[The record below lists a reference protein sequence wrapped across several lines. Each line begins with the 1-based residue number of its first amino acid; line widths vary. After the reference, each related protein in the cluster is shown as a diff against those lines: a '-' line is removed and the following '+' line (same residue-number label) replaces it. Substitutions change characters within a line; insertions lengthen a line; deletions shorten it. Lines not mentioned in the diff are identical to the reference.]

1 MIREWTS
8 REGDES
14 SYIKISNKDTTRVVE
29 IEYVSALER
38 MREAYK
44 RSKDKGERRELKE
57 RYAERCREENKRLK
71 REVYS
76 EKI

>member
-29 IEYVSALER
+29 VEYVYALER
-38 MREAYK
+38 IREAYK
-44 RSKDKGERRELKE
+44 KSKDRGERKELKE
-57 RYAERCREENKRLK
+57 RYLERCREENKRLK